1 VKWLDAVVL
10 LAFVAVDELRN
21 AVFYFLARADEVTLL
36 ALLALAIVLYK
47 SQTKIEPAIGQA
59 FDLKWLKSLKI

>member
-1 VKWLDAVVL
+1 
-10 LAFVAVDELRN
+10 
-21 AVFYFLARADEVTLL
+21 
-36 ALLALAIVLYK
+36 LAIVLYK